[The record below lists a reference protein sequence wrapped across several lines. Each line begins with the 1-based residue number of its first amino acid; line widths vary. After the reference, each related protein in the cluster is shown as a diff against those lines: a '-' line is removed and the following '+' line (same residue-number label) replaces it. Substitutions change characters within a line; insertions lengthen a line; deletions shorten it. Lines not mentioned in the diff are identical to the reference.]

1 MLGLGDLSLLE
12 QERNHAR
19 AGRLDLLLRDDD
31 NRKRYEVE
39 LQLGATDESHIIR
52 VIEYWDKERRKYPN
66 WDHCAVFIAEEVN
79 GRFLN
84 VVDIL
89 NGKVPLIALQMQAL
103 QVGDLTTLVFTKVV
117 DEIVLGSE
125 FEEE

>member
-1 MLGLGDLSLLE
+1 MSLLE